1 MVTFQRDHRSFQ
13 FRLPLIKI
21 VTKILPVSISA
32 PNRDR
37 FGGYWVFHVCLPF
50 IKGRN
55 IHRGGEDWDLQDAGG
70 PQWPG
75 KENGAMSTW
84 TLADPVRDTALSKWT
99 PSFLGHLSPL
109 ALSASQPQFVTVC
122 LASGSC
128 SGEDKS

>member
-13 FRLPLIKI
+13 FRLPLIK
-21 VTKILPVSISA
+21 
-32 PNRDR
+32 
-37 FGGYWVFHVCLPF
+37 
-50 IKGRN
+50 
-55 IHRGGEDWDLQDAGG
+55 DAGG

-109 ALSASQPQFVTVC
+109 ALSASQPQVHAQLQPTVTGSLPPC
-122 LASGSC
+122 NLAHDQTNDLTIATCTDIFRRCESYIGLARRASRC
-128 SGEDKS
+128 IEPR